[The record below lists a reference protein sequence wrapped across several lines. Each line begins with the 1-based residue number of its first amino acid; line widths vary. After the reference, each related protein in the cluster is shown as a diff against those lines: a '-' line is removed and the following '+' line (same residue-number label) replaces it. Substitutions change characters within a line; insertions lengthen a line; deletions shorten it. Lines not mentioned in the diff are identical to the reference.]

1 VWDQSRVRQTVVQGY
16 HPRIARLRPLLNM
29 LGTVG
34 GLPRL
39 PPRGQALRQVFLSP
53 AAVDGD
59 DASGLVDLVRS
70 GLVAAS
76 RRGFDIALI
85 GLAET
90 NPMLSALR
98 KAFRAR
104 EYPSQLYLVHWE
116 DGRHRVDAL
125 DARTPHVEACF
136 L

>member
-1 VWDQSRVRQTVVQGY
+1 
-16 HPRIARLRPLLNM
+16 
-29 LGTVG
+29 
-34 GLPRL
+34 
-39 PPRGQALRQVFLSP
+39 
-53 AAVDGD
+53 
-59 DASGLVDLVRS
+59 
-70 GLVAAS
+70 
-76 RRGFDIALI
+76 
-85 GLAET
+85 
-90 NPMLSALR
+90 MLSALR